1 MIQGLESFVYMGI
14 SIAISFGLVMLTR
27 KIVHHKL
34 SEPEGAQ
41 KLNGIVTIIIA
52 VSEAGYLAI
61 NFGLIEFALEIITT
75 IGVGMVF
82 LGIAF
87 QHQLKNIASGI
98 GLFFSHEVNVG
109 DIVKIKDEQGTIIE
123 IHLTKTVAL
132 TDDGERIVIPN
143 QKFAEE
149 VIKIKHA
156 SREDPFKKK

>member
-1 MIQGLESFVYMGI
+1 MIQGIESFVYMVI
-14 SIAISFGLVMLTR
+14 SIAISFGLVMITR
-27 KIVHHKL
+27 KIVNNKL
-34 SEPEGAQ
+34 SDLEGSQ
-41 KLNGIVTIIIA
+41 KLIGIITIVIA

-98 GLFFSHEVNVG
+98 GLFFGHEVNVG
-109 DIVKIKDEQGTIIE
+109 DIVKIKDEKGTIIE

-132 TDDGERIVIPN
+132 TDEGERIVIPN

-149 VIKIKHA
+149 VVTIKHA
-156 SREDPFKKK
+156 SREDPFSKK

>member
-1 MIQGLESFVYMGI
+1 MVI
-14 SIAISFGLVMLTR
+14 SIGIALGLILITR
-27 KIVHHKL
+27 KVVTYKL
-34 SEPEGAQ
+34 SELEGSQ
-41 KLNGIVTIIIA
+41 KLIGIITIIIA

-61 NFGLIEFALEIITT
+61 NFGLIDFALEIITT

-98 GLFFSHEVNVG
+98 GLFFGKEVNVG

-123 IHLTKTVAL
+123 IHLTKTVAM

-149 VIKIKHA
+149 VVKIKHA
-156 SREDPFKKK
+156 AREDPFQND

>member
-1 MIQGLESFVYMGI
+1 MISGFESFVYMAI
-14 SIAISFGLVMLTR
+14 SIGVALGLILITR
-27 KIVHHKL
+27 KIVTYKL
-34 SEPEGAQ
+34 SELEGSQ
-41 KLNGIVTIIIA
+41 KLIGIITIIIA

-61 NFGLIEFALEIITT
+61 NFGLIDFALEIITT

-98 GLFFSHEVNVG
+98 GLFFGKEVNVG

-123 IHLTKTVAL
+123 IHLTKTVAM

-149 VIKIKHA
+149 VVKIKHA
-156 SREDPFKKK
+156 ARQDPFQND

>member
-1 MIQGLESFVYMGI
+1 MITGFESFVYMVI
-14 SIAISFGLVMLTR
+14 SIGIALGLILITR
-27 KIVHHKL
+27 KIVAYKL
-34 SEPEGAQ
+34 SELEGSQ
-41 KLNGIVTIIIA
+41 KLIGIITIIIA

-61 NFGLIEFALEIITT
+61 NFGLIDFALEIITT

-98 GLFFSHEVNVG
+98 GLFFGKEVNVG

-123 IHLTKTVAL
+123 IHLTKTVAM

-149 VIKIKHA
+149 VVKIKHA
-156 SREDPFKKK
+156 MREDPFSK